1 MMPYMCEAKGL
12 TVVNPTIRI
21 QSQIWVLQTGPHPS
35 SFPSCGQTCSVLTSL
50 KICAMKRAFLAQ
62 THQSPRQ
69 QCVWSQARKDR
80 LCHVIQTVPRLAST
94 QRGAQVRGSLE

>member
-50 KICAMKRAFLAQ
+50 KICPMKRAFLAQ